1 MPEEWMIALAVVV
14 GVVAGLGLSR
24 GFRRRE
30 EAVAFANAREE
41 RLTRKLARQLGGPLG
56 PALDAVRK
64 ELEIAP
70 TQTDET
76 ILKRAEY
83 HYRQNLPDP
92 GPCRVYRDRA
102 PG

>member
-1 MPEEWMIALAVVV
+1 MPEDWMIAVGMVV
-14 GVVAGLGLSR
+14 GVVAGLALSL

-41 RLTRKLARQLGGPLG
+41 RLARTLAGRLRCPLG
-56 PALDAVRK
+56 PALDVVRR

-70 TQTDET
+70 TQTDDT

-83 HYRQNLPDP
+83 HYRRNLPEP
-92 GPCRVYRDRA
+92 GSCRAYRDRA